1 MVEKLIAHSTNPQRC
16 LLGFPKPTSAY
27 WTRAS
32 LLAVKQRYDPLVR
45 ENADADVVANG
56 NHNSNACVAVTGMLY
71 LDEIEDEIKKR
82 EANLK

>member
-1 MVEKLIAHSTNPQRC
+1 
-16 LLGFPKPTSAY
+16 
-27 WTRAS
+27 
-32 LLAVKQRYDPLVR
+32 VKQRYDPLVR